1 MPTKIYA
8 QNKRIS
14 GTIRPVL
21 LETLGGEFTL
31 LNGLATFVTVVDSIN
46 EWIGRVVAWL
56 TLGCVITCFLVVVLR
71 YGFSI
76 GFPWLQELYVWQHA
90 AVFMV
95 GAGFTML
102 HGGHVSVDIAYSK
115 FGPRT
120 KAWVDILG
128 TLLFLLPWM
137 GVLAWTSSQFVL
149 SSWKILER
157 SSTADGMPGLYI
169 LKSTIWV
176 FCAVISLQGIALIAR
191 RTLFLKGRDEHS
203 PEKVVDPIRHTA
215 VGA

>member
-1 MPTKIYA
+1 M
-8 QNKRIS
+8 
-14 GTIRPVL
+14 
-21 LETLGGEFTL
+21 
-31 LNGLATFVTVVDSIN
+31 LNGLTHFVTVIDSAN

-56 TLGCVITCFLVVVLR
+56 TLGCVLTCFLVVVLR

-90 AVFMV
+90 IVFMV

-128 TLLFLLPWM
+128 TVFFLLPWM
-137 GVLAWTSSQFVL
+137 GVLAWTSAQFIL
-149 SSWKILER
+149 SSWSILEP
-157 SSTADGMPGLYI
+157 SSQADGMSGLFL

-176 FCAVISLQGIALIAR
+176 FCGVISLQGLALVAR
-191 RTLFLKGRDEHS
+191 RILFLNGQAEHS
-203 PEKVVDPIRHTA
+203 PNARTA
-215 VGA
+215 SLHQSDASA

>member
-1 MPTKIYA
+1 VPTKIYA

>member
-203 PEKVVDPIRHTA
+203 PEKLVDPIRHTA

>member
-1 MPTKIYA
+1 MPTKFYA
-8 QNKRIS
+8 HDKRIS

-21 LETLGGEFTL
+21 LETPGGEFTL
-31 LNGLATFVTVVDSIN
+31 LNGLATFVTVVDTIN
-46 EWIGRVVAWL
+46 EWIGRAVAWL
-56 TLGCVITCFLVVVLR
+56 TLGCVVTCFLVVVLR

-115 FGPRT
+115 FGART

-149 SSWKILER
+149 SSWEILEG

-191 RTLFLKGRDEHS
+191 RTLFLKGHDEHS
-203 PEKVVDPIRHTA
+203 PEKVIDPIRHSE

>member
-1 MPTKIYA
+1 
-8 QNKRIS
+8 
-14 GTIRPVL
+14 
-21 LETLGGEFTL
+21 
-31 LNGLATFVTVVDSIN
+31 
-46 EWIGRVVAWL
+46 
-56 TLGCVITCFLVVVLR
+56 LR

-90 AVFMV
+90 VVFMV

-102 HGGHVSVDIAYSK
+102 HGGHVSVDIAYSR

-128 TLLFLLPWM
+128 TLIFLLPWM
-137 GVLAWTSSQFVL
+137 AVLAWTSSQFVL
-149 SSWKILER
+149 SSWEILEK

-176 FCAVISLQGIALIAR
+176 FCAVVSLQGVALIAR
-191 RTLFLKGRDEHS
+191 RTLFLNGHDEHS
-203 PEKVVDPIRHTA
+203 PDNISSLLHHTEA
-215 VGA
+215 ST

>member
-1 MPTKIYA
+1 LI
-8 QNKRIS
+8 
-14 GTIRPVL
+14 
-21 LETLGGEFTL
+21 
-31 LNGLATFVTVVDSIN
+31 NGLAAFVKVVDTIN
-46 EWIGRVVAWL
+46 ECIGRAVAWL
-56 TLGCVITCFLVVVLR
+56 TLGCVVTCFLVVVLR

-90 AVFMV
+90 VVFMV

-102 HGGHVSVDIAYSK
+102 HGGHVSVDIAYSR

-128 TLLFLLPWM
+128 TLIFLLPWM
-137 GVLAWTSSQFVL
+137 AVLAWTSSQFVL
-149 SSWKILER
+149 SSWEILEK

-176 FCAVISLQGIALIAR
+176 FCAVVSLQGVALIAR
-191 RTLFLKGRDEHS
+191 RTLFLNGHDEHS
-203 PEKVVDPIRHTA
+203 PDNISSLLHHTEA
-215 VGA
+215 ST